1 MKKIRLQIIVPVI
14 LLTFLLAWYGLL
26 SVSFVRAGGAEG
38 TDFHWFY
45 SVGLIWRQY
54 GPGHVYDLELA
65 APVQAEVAGVP
76 LDEKLLLLP
85 NHPPFVYPRM
95 ALLAGLPFRVAYGIN
110 IAYAWI
116 FTALFSIAVYK
127 LLLKLAWPRGA
138 AFTFIIGLLFFE
150 PFIISLLRGQDTYL
164 LLVGGL
170 LFLYGF
176 LDKKDWLAGIGLG
189 LVLIRPQVALL
200 MAVPFL
206 FRQRKIFWWF
216 LASAGGLGLY
226 SLLLVGWQGAWQYIQ
241 VLGLSTGVAAH
252 GWDEVLMYNLVGLLI
267 RAFPALDVSII
278 HTLGWVVFG
287 LSLVTLCLLWRL
299 SPTLKIWHITLAVSL
314 SLFASPH
321 LHYHDLA
328 LLLVSILGFGLVGIK
343 AGRLGYFIASLLPM
357 LVSILLVVGD
367 HWEIAH
373 YPLTYLLLFSL
384 PVLTWFIGRRLP
396 TSPRP

>member
-1 MKKIRLQIIVPVI
+1 MQKLRLKIILPVI
-14 LLTFLLAWYGLL
+14 FLTFLLAWYGLL
-26 SVSFVRAGGAEG
+26 SVSFVQAGGAEG

-65 APVQAEVAGVP
+65 APVQAQVAGVP

-116 FTALFSIAVYK
+116 FTALFSIIIFK
-127 LLLKLAWPRGA
+127 LLMKLAWPPGA
-138 AFTFIIGLLFFE
+138 ALTFILGLLFFE

-176 LDKKDWLAGIGLG
+176 LDKKDWLAGMGLS

-200 MAVPFL
+200 LALPFL
-206 FRQRKIFWWF
+206 FRQRKVFWWF
-216 LASAGGLGLY
+216 LASAGVLGLY
-226 SLLLVGWQGAWQYIQ
+226 SLLLVGWQGAWQYLQ

-267 RAFPALDVSII
+267 RLFPALDVSLI
-278 HTLGWVVFG
+278 HTIGWVVFG
-287 LSLVTLCLLWRL
+287 LSLLTLCLVWRL
-299 SPTLKIWHITLAVSL
+299 SHSLQVWHIALAISL

-328 LLLVSILGFGLVGIK
+328 LLLVSILGLGLVGIRS
-343 AGRLGYFIASLLPM
+343 GRLGHFLASLLPM
-357 LVSILLVVGD
+357 LVSLLLVLGD
-367 HWEIAH
+367 HWEVAH

-384 PVLTWFIGRRLP
+384 PVLTWFIGRRKP
-396 TSPRP
+396 AYP